1 MAGGHTVRGDP
12 DPPED
17 GEPPPLSPADTPT
30 TLDRCVVPTL
40 PPAAAVL
47 AFRACRRHSAHRS
60 EDNSPGRTVASERPS
75 RLRACLTVSTIAA
88 TARSLGTFFPDNQS
102 LIRCAEKLGGRFGAW
117 AIRRSTPAAW
127 RPNSALD
134 NPEAEIS
141 SCRR

>member
-12 DPPED
+12 DLAED
-17 GEPPPLSPADTPT
+17 GEPPPLSPAA
-30 TLDRCVVPTL
+30 V
-40 PPAAAVL
+40 VL
-47 AFRACRRHSAHRS
+47 AFRACRRHSAHWS
-60 EDNSPGRTVASERPS
+60 GDNSPCRTVASERPS
-75 RLRACLTVSTIAA
+75 RLRARLTVSTIAV

-102 LIRCAEKLGGRFGAW
+102 LIRCGEKLGGRFGAGV
-117 AIRRSTPAAW
+117 IRRSTAAAW